1 MKIATRSSKLALRQ
15 VEIFTNQLKNQ
26 DINFVIKKQL
36 TEGDKKS
43 EKGENLFDK
52 AHFVEDLETSLLNYE
67 ADVAIHSLKDM
78 SCHDTKGLEIY
89 AAIEHPSRSD
99 ILVYKNEIKLVD
111 LMNIK
116 IGTSSLRRKRQC
128 KHFLNNNNCS
138 EIRGNID
145 TRLLKLHEGQYD
157 AIILAK
163 AGIER
168 LELNENYIDLNFLP
182 AIGQGIIAVQCRSND
197 KKTKTL
203 LDQIKNLELLKMIY
217 IERKII
223 RHLNATCNSALSISS
238 KINGDTF
245 ESNIEIYGEEE
256 IISEQLIS
264 KFSAIDKSIK
274 NIVNKIIEKGGLRL
288 LDESY

>member
-1 MKIATRSSKLALRQ
+1 MRIATRSSKLALKQ
-15 VEIFTNQLKNQ
+15 VDIFKNQLKNLN
-26 DINFVIKKQL
+26 INFEVKKQL

-43 EKGENLFDK
+43 KKGENLFDK
-52 AHFVEDLETSLLNYE
+52 AHFVEDLETSLLTHE

-99 ILVYKNEIKLVD
+99 VLVYKDNINYDD

-128 KHFLNNNNCS
+128 KHFLKNNNCS

-145 TRLLKLHEGQYD
+145 TRLAKLHEDKYD

-168 LELNENYIDLNFLP
+168 LELNESYIDLNFLP
-182 AIGQGIIAVQCRSND
+182 AIGQGIIAVQCRSD
-197 KKTKTL
+197 DRETKNL
-203 LDQIKNLELLKMIY
+203 LESIKNNELLTKIE

-223 RHLNATCNSALSISS
+223 RSLNATCNSALSISS
-238 KINGDTF
+238 KIKDDTF
-245 ESNIEIYGEEE
+245 ETEIEIYGENE
-256 IISEQLIS
+256 IIYEKFIS
-264 KFSAIDKSIK
+264 DLNSIDKSIK
-274 NIVNKIIEKGGLRL
+274 MAINNITIKGGLKL
-288 LDESY
+288 LDENN

>member
-1 MKIATRSSKLALRQ
+1 MRIATRSSKLALKQ
-15 VEIFTNQLKNQ
+15 VDIFKNQ
-26 DINFVIKKQL
+26 PKNLNINFEVKKQL

-43 EKGENLFDK
+43 KKGENLFDK
-52 AHFVEDLETSLLNYE
+52 AHFVEDLETSLLTHE

-89 AAIEHPSRSD
+89 AAIEHSSRSD
-99 ILVYKNEIKLVD
+99 VLVYKDNINYDD

-128 KHFLNNNNCS
+128 KHFLKNNNCS

-145 TRLLKLHEGQYD
+145 TRLSKLHENKYD

-182 AIGQGIIAVQCRSND
+182 AIGQGIIAVQCRSD
-197 KKTKTL
+197 DRETKNL
-203 LDQIKNLELLKMIY
+203 LENIKNNELLTMIE
-217 IERKII
+217 IERKIV
-223 RHLNATCNSALSISS
+223 RSLDATCNSALSIGS
-238 KINGDTF
+238 KINDDTF
-245 ESNIEIYGEEE
+245 ESEIEIYGKNE
-256 IISEQLIS
+256 IISEKLIS
-264 KFSAIDKSIK
+264 DLNSIDRSIK
-274 NIVNKIIEKGGLRL
+274 MAVNNITIKGGLKL

>member
-1 MKIATRSSKLALRQ
+1 MRIATRSSKLALKQ
-15 VEIFTNQLKNQ
+15 VDIFKNQLKNPN
-26 DINFVIKKQL
+26 INFEVKKQI

-43 EKGENLFDK
+43 KRGENLFDK
-52 AHFVEDLETSLLNYE
+52 AHFVEDLETSLLTHE

-89 AAIEHPSRSD
+89 AAIEHSSRSD
-99 ILVYKNEIKLVD
+99 VLVYKNNINYDD

-128 KHFLNNNNCS
+128 KHFLKNNNCS

-145 TRLLKLHEGQYD
+145 TRLTKLHEGKYD

-197 KKTKTL
+197 RETKNL
-203 LDQIKNLELLKMIY
+203 LENIKNNELLTMIE

-223 RHLNATCNSALSISS
+223 RSLNATCNSALSISS
-238 KINGDTF
+238 KINDDTF
-245 ESNIEIYGEEE
+245 ESEIEIYGENE
-256 IISEQLIS
+256 IISEKLIS
-264 KFSAIDKSIK
+264 DINSIDRSIK
-274 NIVNKIIEKGGLRL
+274 MAINNITIKGGLKL
-288 LDESY
+288 LDENY

>member
-1 MKIATRSSKLALRQ
+1 VKIATRSSKLALRQ

-274 NIVNKIIEKGGLRL
+274 NIVNRITERGGLRL
-288 LDESY
+288 LDENY

>member
-1 MKIATRSSKLALRQ
+1 VRIATRSSKLALKQ
-15 VEIFTNQLKNQ
+15 VDIFKNELKNLN
-26 DINFVIKKQL
+26 INFEVKKQL

-43 EKGENLFDK
+43 KKGENLFDK
-52 AHFVEDLETSLLNYE
+52 AHFVEDLETSLLTHE

-89 AAIEHPSRSD
+89 AAIEHSSRSD
-99 ILVYKNEIKLVD
+99 VLVYKDNINYDD

-128 KHFLNNNNCS
+128 KHFLKNNNCS

-145 TRLLKLHEGQYD
+145 TRLTKLHEDKYD

-182 AIGQGIIAVQCRSND
+182 AIGQGIIAVQCRSD
-197 KKTKTL
+197 DRET
-203 LDQIKNLELLKMIY
+203 KNLLENIRNNELLTIIE

-223 RHLNATCNSALSISS
+223 RSLNATCNSALSISS
-238 KINGDTF
+238 KINDDTF
-245 ESNIEIYGEEE
+245 ESEIEIYGENE
-256 IISEQLIS
+256 IISEKLIS
-264 KFSAIDKSIK
+264 DLNSIDRSIK
-274 NIVNKIIEKGGLRL
+274 MAINNITIKGGLKL
-288 LDESY
+288 LDENY

>member
-15 VEIFTNQLKNQ
+15 VEIFKNQLKNQ

-89 AAIEHPSRSD
+89 AAIEHPSRPD
-99 ILVYKNEIKLVD
+99 ILVYKNEIKLAD

-128 KHFLNNNNCS
+128 KHFLNNHNCS

-197 KKTKTL
+197 KKTKNL
-203 LDQIKNLELLKMIY
+203 LDQIKNSELLKMIY

-264 KFSAIDKSIK
+264 KFSALDKSIK
-274 NIVNKIIEKGGLRL
+274 NIVDRITERGGLRL
-288 LDESY
+288 LDENY

>member
-1 MKIATRSSKLALRQ
+1 MRIATRSSKLALKQ
-15 VEIFTNQLKNQ
+15 VDIFKNQLKNLN
-26 DINFVIKKQL
+26 INFEVKKQL

-43 EKGENLFDK
+43 KKGENLFDK
-52 AHFVEDLETSLLNYE
+52 AHFVEDLETSLLTHE

-78 SCHDTKGLEIY
+78 ACHDTEGLEIY

-99 ILVYKNEIKLVD
+99 VLVYKDNINYDD

-128 KHFLNNNNCS
+128 KHFLKNNNCS

-145 TRLLKLHEGQYD
+145 TRLAKLHEDKYD

-168 LELNENYIDLNFLP
+168 LELNESYIDLNFLP
-182 AIGQGIIAVQCRSND
+182 AIGQGIIAVQCRSD
-197 KKTKTL
+197 DRETKNL
-203 LDQIKNLELLKMIY
+203 LESIKNNELLTKIE

-223 RHLNATCNSALSISS
+223 RSLNATCNSALSISS
-238 KINGDTF
+238 KIKDDTF
-245 ESNIEIYGEEE
+245 ETEIEIYGENE
-256 IISEQLIS
+256 IIYEKFIS
-264 KFSAIDKSIK
+264 DLNSIDKSIK
-274 NIVNKIIEKGGLRL
+274 MAINNITIKGGLKL
-288 LDESY
+288 LDENN

>member
-1 MKIATRSSKLALRQ
+1 MRIATRSSKLALKQ
-15 VEIFTNQLKNQ
+15 VDIFKNQLKNLN
-26 DINFVIKKQL
+26 INFEVKKQL

-43 EKGENLFDK
+43 KKGENLFDK
-52 AHFVEDLETSLLNYE
+52 AHFVEDLETSLLTHE

-89 AAIEHPSRSD
+89 AAIEHSSRSD
-99 ILVYKNEIKLVD
+99 VLVYKDNINYDD

-128 KHFLNNNNCS
+128 KHFLKNNNCS

-145 TRLLKLHEGQYD
+145 TRLSKLHEDKYD

-168 LELNENYIDLNFLP
+168 LEINENYIDLNFLP
-182 AIGQGIIAVQCRSND
+182 AIGQGIIAVQCRSD
-197 KKTKTL
+197 DRETKNL
-203 LDQIKNLELLKMIY
+203 LENIKNNELLTMIE

-223 RHLNATCNSALSISS
+223 RSLNATCNSALSIGS
-238 KINGDTF
+238 KINDDTF
-245 ESNIEIYGEEE
+245 ESEIEIYGENE
-256 IISEQLIS
+256 IISEKLIS
-264 KFSAIDKSIK
+264 DLNSIDRSIK
-274 NIVNKIIEKGGLRL
+274 MAVNNITIKGGLKL
-288 LDESY
+288 LNESY

>member
-1 MKIATRSSKLALRQ
+1 MRIATRSSKLALKQ
-15 VEIFTNQLKNQ
+15 VDIFKNQLKNLN
-26 DINFVIKKQL
+26 INFEVKKQL

-43 EKGENLFDK
+43 KKGENLFDK
-52 AHFVEDLETSLLNYE
+52 AHFVEDLETSLLTHE

-89 AAIEHPSRSD
+89 AAIEHSSRSD
-99 ILVYKNEIKLVD
+99 VLVYKDNINYDD

-128 KHFLNNNNCS
+128 KHFLKNNNCS

-145 TRLLKLHEGQYD
+145 TRLSKLHENKYD

-182 AIGQGIIAVQCRSND
+182 AIGQGIIAVQCRSD
-197 KKTKTL
+197 DRETKNL
-203 LDQIKNLELLKMIY
+203 LENIKNNELLTMIE
-217 IERKII
+217 IERKIV
-223 RHLNATCNSALSISS
+223 RSLDATCNSALSIGS
-238 KINGDTF
+238 KINDDTF
-245 ESNIEIYGEEE
+245 ESEIEIYGKNE
-256 IISEQLIS
+256 IISEKLIS
-264 KFSAIDKSIK
+264 DLNSIDRSIK
-274 NIVNKIIEKGGLRL
+274 MAVNNITIKGGLKL

>member
-1 MKIATRSSKLALRQ
+1 MKIATRSSKLALKQ
-15 VEIFTNQLKNQ
+15 VEIFTNQLKELGL
-26 DINFVIKKQL
+26 NFEIKKQL

-43 EKGENLFDK
+43 KQGENLFDK

-99 ILVYKNEIKLVD
+99 VLVYKDEINPDD
-111 LMNIK
+111 LTNIK

-128 KHFLNNNNCS
+128 KHFLNNKNCS

-182 AIGQGIIAVQCRSND
+182 AIGQGIIAVQCRSDD
-197 KKTKTL
+197 KETKTL
-203 LDQIKNLELLKMIY
+203 LDNIKNLELLKMIE

-238 KINGDTF
+238 KINGDTI
-245 ESNIEIYGEEE
+245 ESDIEIYGEEE
-256 IISEQLIS
+256 IISEKLIS
-264 KFSAIDKSIK
+264 EFSAIDKSIK
-274 NIVNKIIEKGGLRL
+274 KLVTKIRETGGLRL
-288 LDESY
+288 LDENY

>member
-1 MKIATRSSKLALRQ
+1 MKIATRSSKLALKQ
-15 VEIFTNQLKNQ
+15 VEIFTNELKKLNL
-26 DINFVIKKQL
+26 NFEIKKQL

-43 EKGENLFDK
+43 KKGENLFDK

-78 SCHDTKGLEIY
+78 SCYDTKGLEIY

-99 ILVYKNEIKLVD
+99 ILVYRDEINLDD
-111 LMNIK
+111 LMSIK

-138 EIRGNID
+138 ELRGNID

-197 KKTKTL
+197 KKIKTL
-203 LDQIKNLELLKMIY
+203 LDQIKNLELLKLID

-223 RHLNATCNSALSISS
+223 RQLNATCNSALAISS
-238 KINGDTF
+238 QINGDTF
-245 ESNIEIYGEEE
+245 ESNLEIYGEEE
-256 IISEQLIS
+256 IISEKLIS
-264 KFSAIDKSIK
+264 KFSDIDKSIK
-274 NIVNKIIEKGGLRL
+274 NVVNKIIEKGGLRL
-288 LDESY
+288 LDENY

>member
-1 MKIATRSSKLALRQ
+1 MKIATRSSKLALKQ
-15 VEIFTNQLKNQ
+15 VEIFTNQLKKL
-26 DINFVIKKQL
+26 DLNFEIKKQL

-43 EKGENLFDK
+43 KKGENLFDK

-67 ADVAIHSLKDM
+67 VDVAIHSLKDM
-78 SCHDTKGLEIY
+78 SCYDTEGLEIY

-99 ILVYKNEIKLVD
+99 VLVYRDEID
-111 LMNIK
+111 LDDLTNIK

-128 KHFLNNNNCS
+128 KHFLHNNNCS

-168 LELNENYIDLNFLP
+168 LELNEKYIDLNFLP

-203 LDQIKNLELLKMIY
+203 LDQIKNLELLQMID

-223 RHLNATCNSALSISS
+223 RHLNATCNSALAISS

-256 IISEQLIS
+256 IISETLIS
-264 KFSAIDKSIK
+264 KFSVIDKSIK
-274 NIVNKIIEKGGLRL
+274 NIVNEIIEKGGLRL
-288 LDESY
+288 LDENY